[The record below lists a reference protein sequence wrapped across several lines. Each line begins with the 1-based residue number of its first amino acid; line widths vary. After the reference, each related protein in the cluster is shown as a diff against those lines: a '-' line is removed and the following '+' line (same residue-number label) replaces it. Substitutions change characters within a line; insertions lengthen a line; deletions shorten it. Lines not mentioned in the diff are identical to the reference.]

1 MNKLTKK
8 TYILYG
14 LGVSYFMLDQLFVQW
29 LKYFYLPPKNVGLNP
44 VMPARYIVFGFII
57 MRLVD
62 AITDPVVGYLS
73 DHNRSRLGRRS
84 FFMILGGIPLAISMI
99 LFFYP
104 QGNTAFSRFIYFAII
119 GSIYFV
125 AYTLVGGP
133 YNSLIPDLAHNKD
146 ERINLSTVQDLV

>member
-29 LKYFYLPPKNVGLNP
+29 LKYFYLPPKNVGLSP

-73 DHNRSRLGRRS
+73 DHNR
-84 FFMILGGIPLAISMI
+84 
-99 LFFYP
+99 
-104 QGNTAFSRFIYFAII
+104 
-119 GSIYFV
+119 
-125 AYTLVGGP
+125 
-133 YNSLIPDLAHNKD
+133 
-146 ERINLSTVQDLV
+146 